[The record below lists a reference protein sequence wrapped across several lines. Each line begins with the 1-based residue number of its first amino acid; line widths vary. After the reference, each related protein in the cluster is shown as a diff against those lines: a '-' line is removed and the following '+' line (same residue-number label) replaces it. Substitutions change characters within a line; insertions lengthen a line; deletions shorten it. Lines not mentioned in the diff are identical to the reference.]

1 MGKRTEQDYT
11 MANNKYLDAFMKTF
25 PYEGLTYDDV
35 TLVTQYADF
44 LPDDA
49 SLETQ
54 LTSRQ
59 KMKIPFVSAAM
70 DTVTEAPMAIA
81 MALAGGIGVIHK
93 NLEED
98 EQAKEVAKVKNHLN
112 GLIASPV
119 CFHANDDIA
128 YLRAEKKRRGLKFNG
143 FPVLDDQDRLVGMI
157 TSSDMRFAPM
167 NAATLKDVMQ
177 KTLITAKPG
186 TSLKKAYE
194 IMRAN
199 KLGKL
204 PLVDKAG
211 HVVGLYSFTDVQR
224 LVENQN
230 PTYNCDD
237 KFRLRVSASV
247 SGGKGDLSRMEK
259 LADAGVDVVVV
270 DSAHGHSK
278 GIMDMT
284 KYIVKHFPKVDVIAG
299 NIATGEAALALA
311 KCGAHAVK
319 VGIGPGSI
327 CTTRVVCGV
336 GIPQLTAVYSAAKAL
351 RGTGVPVIADG
362 GIKLSG
368 DVPKALAAGASS
380 VMLGSVL
387 AGTEESPGEKIYAN
401 GRKYVTYRGMGS
413 MAALKNG
420 KGSRARYFQDN
431 EADENLVPQGIE
443 GMVPYSGHVSAI
455 MTQFCGGLRASLGY
469 CGTKTVAE
477 LQARGKFYRVTAAG
491 QREARPHDITIT
503 KEAPNYRT

>member
-1 MGKRTEQDYT
+1 MNR
-11 MANNKYLDAFMKTF
+11 YLDKFMATF
-25 PYEGLTYDDV
+25 PFEGLTYDDV

-49 SLETQ
+49 SLETK

-59 KMKIPFVSAAM
+59 KMKIPFISAAM

-98 EQAKEVAKVKNHLN
+98 DQAREVAKVKNYLN
-112 GLIASPV
+112 GLISRPV
-119 CFHANDDIA
+119 CFHANDDISF
-128 YLRAEKKRRGLKFNG
+128 LRSEKKRMGLKFNG
-143 FPVLDDQDRLVGMI
+143 FPVLDDDERLVGMI

-167 NAATLKDVMQ
+167 EARKLSDVMQ
-177 KTLITAKPG
+177 KGMVTAKPG
-186 TSLKKAYE
+186 TSLKKAYD

-199 KLGKL
+199 KIGKL
-204 PLVDKAG
+204 PLVDKNG
-211 HVVGLYSFTDVQR
+211 RVVGLYSFTDVQR
-224 LVENQN
+224 LVENQK
-230 PTYNCDD
+230 PTYNCDEH
-237 KFRLRVSASV
+237 FRLRVSASV

-278 GIMDMT
+278 GIIEMT
-284 KYIVKHFPKVDVIAG
+284 KYIVKHFPDVDVISG
-299 NIATGEAALALA
+299 NIATGEAAIALA
-311 KCGAHAVK
+311 KAGAHAVK

-351 RGTGVPVIADG
+351 RGTGVAVIADG

-368 DVPKALAAGASS
+368 DVPKAIAAGADS

-387 AGTEESPGEKIYAN
+387 AGSEESPGEKIYSN
-401 GRKYVTYRGMGS
+401 GRQFVVYRGMGS

-431 EADENLVPQGIE
+431 EEEADLVPQGIE
-443 GMVPYSGHVSAI
+443 GMVPYSGHVKEI

-469 CGTKTVAE
+469 CGTRTIRD
-477 LQARGKFYRVTAAG
+477 LQERGKFYRVTAAG

>member
-1 MGKRTEQDYT
+1 M
-11 MANNKYLDAFMKTF
+11 NKYLDAFMKTF

-44 LPDDA
+44 LPDET
-49 SLETQ
+49 SLETR
-54 LTSRQ
+54 LTSRTM
-59 KMKIPFVSAAM
+59 MKVPFISAAM
-70 DTVTEAPMAIA
+70 DTVTESPMAIS

-98 EQAKEVAKVKNHLN
+98 VQAREVAKVKNYLN
-112 GLIASPV
+112 GLIANPI
-119 CFHANDDIA
+119 CFHADDDIGF
-128 YLRAEKKRRGLKFNG
+128 LRSEKRRMGLKFNG
-143 FPVLDDQDRLVGMI
+143 FPVLDKDDKLVGMI

-167 NAATLKDVMQ
+167 EAKKLKDVMQ
-177 KTLITAKPG
+177 KCPITGSKG
-186 TSLKKAYE
+186 MTLKKAFE
-194 IMRAN
+194 LMRAA
-199 KLGKL
+199 KVGKL

-211 HVVGLYSFTDVQR
+211 RVIGLYSFTDVSR
-224 LVENQN
+224 IVENSAAG
-230 PTYNCDD
+230 YNCDAQ
-237 KFRLRVSASV
+237 FRLRVSASV

-259 LADAGVDVVVV
+259 LAEAGVDVVVV
-270 DSAHGHSK
+270 DSAHGHTK

-311 KCGAHAVK
+311 KSGAHAVK

-336 GIPQLTAVYSAAKAL
+336 GIPQLTAVYNAAKAL
-351 RGTGVPVIADG
+351 RGTGVAVIADG

-368 DVPKALAAGASS
+368 DVPKAIAAGADS
-380 VMLGSVL
+380 VMLGSIL
-387 AGTEESPGEKIYAN
+387 AGTEESPGEKILAN
-401 GRKYVTYRGMGS
+401 GRKYVLYRGMGS

-431 EADENLVPQGIE
+431 ESEDDLVPQGIE
-443 GMVPYSGHVSAI
+443 GMVPYSGNVKSI
-455 MTQFCGGLRASLGY
+455 MTQFCGGLKASLGY
-469 CGTKTVAE
+469 CGTRSVKE
-477 LQARGKFYRVTAAG
+477 LQEKGKFFRVTAAG

>member
-1 MGKRTEQDYT
+1 
-11 MANNKYLDAFMKTF
+11 MAINKYLDAFMKTF
-25 PYEGLTYDDV
+25 PFEGLTYDDV

-49 SLETQ
+49 SLETK

-59 KMKIPFVSAAM
+59 KMKVPFISAAM

-98 EQAKEVAKVKNHLN
+98 AQAAEVAKVKNYLN
-112 GLIASPV
+112 GLIAKPV

-128 YLRAEKKRRGLKFNG
+128 FLRAEKRRLGLTFNG
-143 FPVLDDQDRLVGMI
+143 FPVLDDEDRLVGMI
-157 TSSDMRFAPM
+157 SGADMRYAPM
-167 NAATLKDVMQ
+167 DAAKLRDVMQ
-177 KTLITAKPG
+177 KDPITAKPG
-186 TSLKKAYE
+186 TSLKKAYD
-194 IMRAN
+194 IMRAH
-199 KLGKL
+199 KMGKL

-224 LVENQN
+224 LVENKN
-230 PTYNCDD
+230 PSYNCDEQ
-237 KFRLRVSASV
+237 FRLRVSASV
-247 SGGKGDLSRMEK
+247 SGGKGDLTRMEK
-259 LADAGVDVVVV
+259 LAEAGVDVVVV

-278 GIMDMT
+278 GIMEMT
-284 KYIVKHFPKVDVIAG
+284 KYIVKNFPKVDVIAG
-299 NIATGEAALALA
+299 NIATGEAAAALT

-351 RGTGVPVIADG
+351 RGSGVAVIADG

-368 DVPKALAAGASS
+368 DVPKALAAGADS

-401 GRKYVTYRGMGS
+401 GRKYVVYRGMGS

-431 EADENLVPQGIE
+431 ESEDDLVPQGIE
-443 GMVPYSGHVSAI
+443 GMVPYSGHVSSI

>member
-1 MGKRTEQDYT
+1 
-11 MANNKYLDAFMKTF
+11 MAANRNLDAFMKAF
-25 PYEGLTYDDV
+25 PFEGLTYDDV

-98 EQAKEVAKVKNHLN
+98 DQAAQVRKVKGYLN
-112 GLIASPV
+112 GLIEKPV
-119 CFHANDDIA
+119 CFRENDDISF
-128 YLRAEKKRRGLKFNG
+128 LRSEKRRLGLKFNG
-143 FPVLDDQDRLVGMI
+143 FPVLDSDGRLVGMI
-157 TSSDMRFAPM
+157 TSSDLRYAPLDAM
-167 NAATLKDVMQ
+167 KLSDVMQ
-177 KTLITAKPG
+177 KGMVTAKPG

-199 KLGKL
+199 KIGKL
-204 PLVDKAG
+204 PLVDKTGRLA
-211 HVVGLYSFTDVQR
+211 GLYSFTDVQR

-230 PTYNCDD
+230 PSYNCDD
-237 KFRLRVSASV
+237 RFRLRVSASV
-247 SGGKGDLSRMEK
+247 SGGKGDLLRMEK

-278 GIMDMT
+278 GIIEMT

-299 NIATGEAALALA
+299 NIATGEAAVALA
-311 KCGAHAVK
+311 KAGAHAVK

-368 DVPKALAAGASS
+368 DVPKAITAGASS

-387 AGTEESPGEKIYAN
+387 AGTEESPGEKIYQN
-401 GRKYVTYRGMGS
+401 GRQYVVYRGMGS

-443 GMVPYSGHVSAI
+443 GMVPYSGRVASI

-469 CGTKTVAE
+469 CGTRTIAD

-503 KEAPNYRT
+503 KEAPNYRA

>member
-1 MGKRTEQDYT
+1 M
-11 MANNKYLDAFMKTF
+11 NKHLDEFMKAF
-25 PYEGLTYDDV
+25 PFEGLTYDDV

-49 SLETQ
+49 SLETR
-54 LTSRQ
+54 LTLRI
-59 KMKIPFVSAAM
+59 KMKTPFISAAM

-81 MALAGGIGVIHK
+81 MALEGGIGVIHK
-93 NLEED
+93 NLED
-98 EQAKEVAKVKNHLN
+98 YEQAEQVAKVKNHLN

-119 CFHANDDIA
+119 CFHEDDDISF
-128 YLRAEKKRRGLKFNG
+128 LRREKAERKLKFNG
-143 FPVLDDQDRLVGMI
+143 YPVLDKNDCLVGMI
-157 TSSDMRFAPM
+157 TGSDMRFAPQ
-167 NAATLKDVMQ
+167 NAMKLKDVMQ
-177 KTLITAKPG
+177 KTHLTAKPG

-199 KLGKL
+199 KIGKL
-204 PLVDKAG
+204 PLVDRKG
-211 HVVGLYSFTDVQR
+211 HITGLYSFTDVQR
-224 LVENQN
+224 IVENSN
-230 PTYNCDD
+230 SSANCDD
-237 KFRLRVSASV
+237 KFRLRVAASV
-247 SGGKGDLSRMEK
+247 SGGAGDHVRMEK

-278 GIMDMT
+278 GIIDMT
-284 KYIVKHFPKVDVIAG
+284 KWIVKHFPKIDVIAG
-299 NIATGEAALALA
+299 NIATGEAAVALA
-311 KCGAHAVK
+311 KAGAHAVK

-351 RGTGVPVIADG
+351 NGAIPVIADG
-362 GIKLSG
+362 GIKISG
-368 DVPKALAAGASS
+368 DVPKALAAGADT

-387 AGTEESPGEKIYAN
+387 AGTEESPGEKIYSN
-401 GRKYVTYRGMGS
+401 GRQYVVYRGMGS

-431 EADENLVPQGIE
+431 ESEYDLVPQGIE
-443 GMVPYSGHVSAI
+443 GMVPYSGRVKSI

-469 CGTKTVAE
+469 CGTKTIAE
-477 LQARGKFYRVTAAG
+477 LQKRGKFYRVTSAG
-491 QREARPHDITIT
+491 LKEARPHDITIT

>member
-1 MGKRTEQDYT
+1 
-11 MANNKYLDAFMKTF
+11 MATNKYLDAFMKTF

-44 LPDDA
+44 LPDEA
-49 SLETQ
+49 SLETK

-59 KMKIPFVSAAM
+59 KMKVPFISAAM

-98 EQAKEVAKVKNHLN
+98 DQAAEVAKVKNYLN
-112 GLIASPV
+112 GLIAKPV
-119 CFHANDDIA
+119 CFHANDDISF
-128 YLRAEKKRRGLKFNG
+128 LRAEKRRLGLSFNG

-157 TSSDMRFAPM
+157 SGADMRYAPM
-167 NAATLKDVMQ
+167 DAAKLCDVMQ
-177 KTLITAKPG
+177 KDPITAKPG

-194 IMRAN
+194 IMRAH
-199 KLGKL
+199 KMGKL

-211 HVVGLYSFTDVQR
+211 KVVGLYSFTDVQR
-224 LVENQN
+224 LVENKN
-230 PTYNCDD
+230 PSYNCDD
-237 KFRLRVSASV
+237 QFRLRVSASV

-259 LADAGVDVVVV
+259 LAAAGVDVVVV

-278 GIMDMT
+278 GIMEMT

-299 NIATGEAALALA
+299 NIATGEAAVDLA

-351 RGTGVPVIADG
+351 RGAGVAGIADG

-368 DVPKALAAGASS
+368 DVPKALAAGADS

-401 GRKYVTYRGMGS
+401 GRKYVVYRGMGS

-431 EADENLVPQGIE
+431 ESDDGLVPQGIE

-469 CGTKTVAE
+469 CGTKTIAE

>member
-1 MGKRTEQDYT
+1 M
-11 MANNKYLDAFMKTF
+11 NKHMDQFMKAF
-25 PYEGLTYDDV
+25 PFEGLTYDDV

-49 SLETQ
+49 SLETR
-54 LTSRQ
+54 LTSRIT
-59 KMKIPFVSAAM
+59 MKIPFVSAAM
-70 DTVTEAPMAIA
+70 DTVTESPMAIA
-81 MALAGGIGVIHK
+81 MALAGGIGCIHK

-98 EQAKEVAKVKNHLN
+98 DQAREVAKVKNYLN

-119 CFHANDDIA
+119 CFHQDDDISF
-128 YLRAEKKRRGLKFNG
+128 LRSEKRRMGLKFNG
-143 FPVLDDQDRLVGMI
+143 FPVLDDKDRLVGMI
-157 TSSDMRFAPM
+157 TTSDMRFAPM
-167 NAATLKDVMQ
+167 EARKLRDVMQ
-177 KTLITAKPG
+177 PAPITAKPG
-186 TSLKKAYE
+186 TSLKKAYDL
-194 IMRAN
+194 MRAA
-199 KLGKL
+199 KVGKL

-211 HVVGLYSFTDVQR
+211 RVVGLYSFTDVQR

-230 PTYNCDD
+230 PTYNCDS

-247 SGGKGDLSRMEK
+247 SGGRGDLTRMEK

-270 DSAHGHSK
+270 YSAHGHSK

-284 KYIVKHFPKVDVIAG
+284 KYIARHYPKIDVIAG
-299 NIATGEAALALA
+299 NIATGEAAVALA

-336 GIPQLTAVYSAAKAL
+336 GIPQLTAVYNAAKAL
-351 RGTGVPVIADG
+351 RGTGVAVIADG

-368 DVPKALAAGASS
+368 DVPKALAAGADS

-387 AGTEESPGEKIYAN
+387 AGTEESPGEKIYQN
-401 GRKYVTYRGMGS
+401 GRQYVVYRGMGS

-431 EADENLVPQGIE
+431 ESEDDLVPQGIE
-443 GMVPYSGHVSAI
+443 GMVPYSGRVKSI

-469 CGTKTVAE
+469 CGARTIRE
-477 LQARGKFYRVTAAG
+477 LQEKGRFYRVTANG
-491 QREARPHDITIT
+491 LKEARPHDITIT
-503 KEAPNYRT
+503 KEAPNYRA

>member
-1 MGKRTEQDYT
+1 M
-11 MANNKYLDAFMKTF
+11 NKYLDDFMKTF

-49 SLETQ
+49 SLETK
-54 LTSRQ
+54 LTSRTT
-59 KMKIPFVSAAM
+59 MKIPFISAAM

-98 EQAKEVAKVKNHLN
+98 EQAKEVAKVKNYLN
-112 GLIASPV
+112 GLIAKPI
-119 CFHANDDIA
+119 CFHADDDISF
-128 YLRAEKKRRGLKFNG
+128 LRAEKKRMGLKFNG
-143 FPVLDDQDRLVGMI
+143 FPVLDAQDRLVGMI

-167 NAATLKDVMQ
+167 EAKKLRDVMQ
-177 KTLITAKPG
+177 PAPITSKPG
-186 TSLKKAYE
+186 TSLKKAYDL
-194 IMRAN
+194 MRAA
-199 KLGKL
+199 KVGKL
-204 PLVDKAG
+204 PLVDKDG
-211 HVVGLYSFTDVQR
+211 RIVGLYSFTDVQR
-224 LVENQN
+224 LVENKN

-237 KFRLRVSASV
+237 KYRLRVSASV
-247 SGGKGDLSRMEK
+247 SGGKGDLTRMEK
-259 LADAGVDVVVV
+259 LADAGVDCVVV

-278 GIMDMT
+278 GIMEMT

-299 NIATGEAALALA
+299 NIATGEAAVALA

-336 GIPQLTAVYSAAKAL
+336 GIPQLTAVYNAAKAL
-351 RGTGVPVIADG
+351 RGTGVAVIADG

-368 DVPKALAAGASS
+368 DVPKAIAAGADS

-387 AGTEESPGEKIYAN
+387 AGTEESPGEKIYSN
-401 GRKYVTYRGMGS
+401 GRQYVVYRGMGS

-431 EADENLVPQGIE
+431 EAEDELVPQGIE
-443 GMVPYSGHVSAI
+443 GMVPYSGHVKSI

-469 CGTKTVAE
+469 CGTKTIAE
-477 LQARGKFYRVTAAG
+477 LQKRGKFYRVTAAG

>member
-1 MGKRTEQDYT
+1 M
-11 MANNKYLDAFMKTF
+11 NKELDAFMRSF

-44 LPDDA
+44 LPD
-49 SLETQ
+49 ETSIETS
-54 LTSRQ
+54 LTSRIR
-59 KMKIPFVSAAM
+59 MKAPFISAAM

-81 MALAGGIGVIHK
+81 MALAGGIGCIHK

-98 EQAKEVAKVKNHLN
+98 DQAAQVRLVKKHLN
-112 GLIASPV
+112 GMIESPV
-119 CFHANDDIA
+119 CFHENDDIG
-128 YLRAEKKRRGLKFNG
+128 YLRSYKIEHKIKFNG
-143 FPVLDDQDRLVGMI
+143 FPVLDADDRLVGMI
-157 TSSDMRFAPM
+157 TSSDMRFAPLD
-167 NAATLKDVMQ
+167 AAKLKDVMQ
-177 KTLITAKPG
+177 KSLLTAKPG

-194 IMRAN
+194 LMRAN
-199 KLGKL
+199 KIGKL
-204 PLVDKAG
+204 PIVDRAG
-211 HVVGLYSFTDVQR
+211 RIVGLYSFTDVSR
-224 LVENQN
+224 IVENSDN
-230 PTYNCDD
+230 SYNIDD

-247 SGGKGDLSRMEK
+247 SGGRGDLSRMEK

-278 GIMDMT
+278 GIIEMT
-284 KYIVKHFPKVDVIAG
+284 KYIARHFPKVDVIAG
-299 NIATGEAALALA
+299 NIATGEAATALA
-311 KCGAHAVK
+311 KAGAHAVK

-336 GIPQLTAVYSAAKAL
+336 GIPQLTAVYNAAKAL
-351 RGTGVPVIADG
+351 RGTDVAVIADG

-368 DVPKALAAGASS
+368 DVPKAIAAGADS

-387 AGTEESPGEKIYAN
+387 AGTEESPGEKIYSN
-401 GRKYVTYRGMGS
+401 GRQYVVYRGMGS

-431 EADENLVPQGIE
+431 EDEDSLVPQGIE
-443 GMVPYSGHVSAI
+443 GMVPYSGRVKSI

-469 CGTKTVAE
+469 CGARTIAE
-477 LQARGKFYRVTAAG
+477 LKEKGRFYRVTAAG
-491 QREARPHDITIT
+491 LREARPHDITIT

>member
-1 MGKRTEQDYT
+1 M
-11 MANNKYLDAFMKTF
+11 NKYLDQFMNTF
-25 PYEGLTYDDV
+25 PFEGLTYDDV

-49 SLETQ
+49 SLETK
-54 LTSRQ
+54 LTSRT
-59 KMKIPFVSAAM
+59 KMKIPFISAAM

-81 MALAGGIGVIHK
+81 MAHAGGIGVIHK
-93 NLEED
+93 NLED
-98 EQAKEVAKVKNHLN
+98 FEQADQVKKVKNHLN
-112 GLIASPV
+112 GLIANPI
-119 CFHANDDIA
+119 CFHENDDISF
-128 YLRAEKKRRGLKFNG
+128 LRHEKAEKKYKFNG
-143 FPVLDDQDRLVGMI
+143 YPVLDSEDRLVGMI
-157 TSSDMRFAPM
+157 TGSDMRFAPQ
-167 NAATLKDVMQ
+167 NAMKLREVMQ
-177 KTLITAKPG
+177 SSLLTAKPG

-199 KLGKL
+199 KIGKL
-204 PLVDKAG
+204 PLVDKKG
-211 HVVGLYSFTDVQR
+211 KVVGLYSFTDVQR
-224 LVENQN
+224 IVENSN
-230 PTYNCDD
+230 NSANCDD
-237 KFRLRVSASV
+237 KFRLRVAASV
-247 SGGKGDLSRMEK
+247 SGGKGDYARMEK

-278 GIMDMT
+278 GIIDMT
-284 KYIVKHFPKVDVIAG
+284 KYIVKHYPKVDVIAG
-299 NIATGEAALALA
+299 NIATGEAAVALA
-311 KCGAHAVK
+311 KAGAHAVK

-351 RGTGVPVIADG
+351 RGSGVAVIADG

-368 DVPKALAAGASS
+368 DVPKAIAAGADS

-387 AGTEESPGEKIYAN
+387 AGTEESPGEKIYSN
-401 GRKYVTYRGMGS
+401 GRQYVVYRGMGS

-431 EADENLVPQGIE
+431 ESEDDLVPQGIE
-443 GMVPYSGHVSAI
+443 GMVPYSGRVRSI

-469 CGTKTVAE
+469 CGTKSIKE
-477 LQARGKFYRVTAAG
+477 LQERGKFYRVTAAG
-491 QREARPHDITIT
+491 LREARPHDITIT

>member
-1 MGKRTEQDYT
+1 MVK
-11 MANNKYLDAFMKTF
+11 NKYLDDFMAAFPF
-25 PYEGLTYDDV
+25 EGLTYDDV

-59 KMKIPFVSAAM
+59 KMNIPFVSAAM
-70 DTVTEAPMAIA
+70 DTVTESAMAIA

-93 NLEED
+93 NLEND
-98 EQAKEVAKVKNHLN
+98 EQAAQVAKVKNYMN
-112 GLIASPV
+112 GMIAKPV
-119 CFHANDDIA
+119 CFHANDDISF
-128 YLRAEKKRRGLKFNG
+128 LRSEKRRLGLKFNG
-143 FPVLDDQDRLVGMI
+143 FPVLDDEERLVGMI
-157 TSSDMRFAPM
+157 TSADMRYAPLD
-167 NAATLKDVMQ
+167 AAKLADVMQ
-177 KTLITAKPG
+177 KEMVTAKPG
-186 TSLKKAYE
+186 TTLKKAYE

-199 KLGKL
+199 KIGKL

-211 HVVGLYSFTDVQR
+211 RLVGLYSFTDVQEI
-224 LVENQN
+224 VENKN
-230 PTYNCDD
+230 SMINRDD

-247 SGGKGDLSRMEK
+247 SGGKGDYARMEK

-270 DSAHGHSK
+270 DSAHGHTK

-284 KYIVKHFPKVDVIAG
+284 SWIVKHYPEVDVIAG

-311 KCGAHAVK
+311 KAGAHAVK

-336 GIPQLTAVYSAAKAL
+336 GIPQLTAVYNAAKAL
-351 RGTGVPVIADG
+351 RGSGVPVIADG

-368 DVPKALAAGASS
+368 DVPKAIVAGASS

-401 GRKYVTYRGMGS
+401 GRQYVAYRGMGS

-431 EADENLVPQGIE
+431 EAEEDLVPQGIE
-443 GMVPYSGHVSAI
+443 GMVPYSGRVHAI

-469 CGTKTVAE
+469 CGTPTVSE
-477 LQARGKFYRVTAAG
+477 LQQRGKFYRVTAAG

-503 KEAPNYRT
+503 KEAPNYRA

>member
-1 MGKRTEQDYT
+1 
-11 MANNKYLDAFMKTF
+11 MAINKYLDAFMKTF
-25 PYEGLTYDDV
+25 PFEGLTYDDV

-49 SLETQ
+49 SLETK

-59 KMKIPFVSAAM
+59 KMKVPFISAAM
-70 DTVTEAPMAIA
+70 ETVTEAPMAIA

-98 EQAKEVAKVKNHLN
+98 AQAAEVAKVKNYLN
-112 GLIASPV
+112 GLIAKPV

-128 YLRAEKKRRGLKFNG
+128 FLRAEKRRLGLTFNG
-143 FPVLDDQDRLVGMI
+143 FPVLDDEDRLVGMI
-157 TSSDMRFAPM
+157 SGADMRYAPM
-167 NAATLKDVMQ
+167 DAAKLRDVMQ
-177 KTLITAKPG
+177 KDPITAKPG
-186 TSLKKAYE
+186 TSLKKAYD
-194 IMRAN
+194 IMRAH
-199 KLGKL
+199 KMGKL

-224 LVENQN
+224 LVENKN
-230 PTYNCDD
+230 PSYNCDEQ
-237 KFRLRVSASV
+237 FRLRVSASV
-247 SGGKGDLSRMEK
+247 SGGKGDLTRMEK
-259 LADAGVDVVVV
+259 LAEAGVDVVVV

-278 GIMDMT
+278 GIMEMT
-284 KYIVKHFPKVDVIAG
+284 KYIVKNFPKVDVIAG
-299 NIATGEAALALA
+299 NIATGEAAVALA

-351 RGTGVPVIADG
+351 RGSGVAVIADG

-368 DVPKALAAGASS
+368 DVPKALAAGADS

-401 GRKYVTYRGMGS
+401 GRKYVVYRGMGS

-431 EADENLVPQGIE
+431 ESEDDLVPQGIE
-443 GMVPYSGHVSAI
+443 GMVPYSGHVSSI

-469 CGTKTVAE
+469 CGTKTIAE
-477 LQARGKFYRVTAAG
+477 LQARGQFYRVTAAG

>member
-1 MGKRTEQDYT
+1 MNRYMDS
-11 MANNKYLDAFMKTF
+11 FMKAF

-44 LPDDA
+44 LPDEA
-49 SLETQ
+49 SLETR
-54 LTSRQ
+54 LTTRVS
-59 KMKIPFVSAAM
+59 MKIPFVSAAM
-70 DTVTEAPMAIA
+70 DTVTEAPMAVA

-98 EQAKEVAKVKNHLN
+98 DQAKEVAKVKTYLN
-112 GLIASPV
+112 GLIASPI
-119 CFHANDDIA
+119 CFHEDDDFGF
-128 YLRAEKKRRGLKFNG
+128 LRSEKKRMGLKFNG
-143 FPVLDDQDRLVGMI
+143 FPVLDSSDRLVGML

-167 NAATLKDVMQ
+167 DAMKLKDVMQ
-177 KTLITAKPG
+177 KAPITAPPG
-186 TSLKKAYE
+186 TTLKKAYDL
-194 IMRAN
+194 MRAA
-199 KLGKL
+199 KVGKL
-204 PLVDKAG
+204 PLVDKQG
-211 HVVGLYSFTDVQR
+211 RVVGLYSFTDVQR
-224 LVENQN
+224 LVENRN

-284 KYIVKHFPKVDVIAG
+284 KYIVKHYPKIDVIAG

-336 GIPQLTAVYSAAKAL
+336 GIPQLTAVYNAAKAL
-351 RGTGVPVIADG
+351 RGTDVAVIADG

-368 DVPKALAAGASS
+368 DVPKAIAAGADS

-387 AGTEESPGEKIYAN
+387 AGTEESPGEKIYQN
-401 GRKYVTYRGMGS
+401 GRQYVVYRGMGS

-431 EADENLVPQGIE
+431 ESDEDLVPQGIE
-443 GMVPYSGHVSAI
+443 GMVPYSGRVKGI

-469 CGTKTVAE
+469 CGARSIPE
-477 LQARGKFYRVTAAG
+477 LKEKGRFFRVTAAG

-503 KEAPNYRT
+503 KEAPNYKA

>member
-1 MGKRTEQDYT
+1 
-11 MANNKYLDAFMKTF
+11 MATF
-25 PYEGLTYDDV
+25 PFEGLTYDDV

-49 SLETQ
+49 SLETK

-59 KMKIPFVSAAM
+59 KMKIPFISAAM

-98 EQAKEVAKVKNHLN
+98 DQAREVAKVKNYLN
-112 GLIASPV
+112 GLISRPV
-119 CFHANDDIA
+119 CFHANDDISF
-128 YLRAEKKRRGLKFNG
+128 LRSEKKRMGLKFNG
-143 FPVLDDQDRLVGMI
+143 FPVLDDDERLVGMI

-167 NAATLKDVMQ
+167 EAKKLKDVMQ
-177 KTLITAKPG
+177 QAPITAKPG
-186 TSLKKAYE
+186 TSLKKAYDL
-194 IMRAN
+194 MRAA
-199 KLGKL
+199 KVGKL

-211 HVVGLYSFTDVQR
+211 KVVGLYSFTDVQR

-247 SGGKGDLSRMEK
+247 SGGKGDISRLEK
-259 LADAGVDVVVV
+259 LAAAGVDVVVV

-284 KYIVKHFPKVDVIAG
+284 KYIVKHFPKIDVIAG
-299 NIATGEAALALA
+299 NIATGEAAMALA
-311 KCGAHAVK
+311 KAGAHAVK

-336 GIPQLTAVYSAAKAL
+336 GIPQLTAVYNAAKAL
-351 RGTGVPVIADG
+351 RGSGVAVIADG

-368 DVPKALAAGASS
+368 DVPKALAAGADS

-387 AGTEESPGEKIYAN
+387 AGTEESPGEKIYSN
-401 GRKYVTYRGMGS
+401 GRQYVVYRGMGS

-420 KGSRARYFQDN
+420 KGSRARYFQDD
-431 EADENLVPQGIE
+431 ESEENLVPQGIE
-443 GMVPYSGHVSAI
+443 GMVPYSGRVRAI

-469 CGTKTVAE
+469 CGCKTIKE
-477 LQARGKFYRVTAAG
+477 LHEKGKFYRVTAAG
-491 QREARPHDITIT
+491 LREARPHDITIT

>member
-1 MGKRTEQDYT
+1 
-11 MANNKYLDAFMKTF
+11 MAINKYLDAFMKTF
-25 PYEGLTYDDV
+25 PFEGLTYDDV

-49 SLETQ
+49 SLETK
-54 LTSRQ
+54 LTARQ
-59 KMKIPFVSAAM
+59 MMKVPFISAAM

-98 EQAKEVAKVKNHLN
+98 AQAAEVAKVKNYLN
-112 GLIASPV
+112 GLIAKPV

-128 YLRAEKKRRGLKFNG
+128 FLRSEKRRLGLTFNG
-143 FPVLDDQDRLVGMI
+143 FPVLDDEDRLVGMI
-157 TSSDMRFAPM
+157 SGADMRYAPM
-167 NAATLKDVMQ
+167 DAAKLCDVMQ
-177 KTLITAKPG
+177 KDPITAKPG
-186 TSLKKAYE
+186 TSLKKAYD
-194 IMRAN
+194 IMRAH
-199 KLGKL
+199 KMGKL

-224 LVENQN
+224 LVENKN
-230 PTYNCDD
+230 PSYNCDD
-237 KFRLRVSASV
+237 QFRLRVSASV
-247 SGGKGDLSRMEK
+247 SGGKGDLARMEK
-259 LADAGVDVVVV
+259 LAAAGVDVVVV

-278 GIMDMT
+278 GIMEMT
-284 KYIVKHFPKVDVIAG
+284 KYIVKNFPKVDVIAG
-299 NIATGEAALALA
+299 NIATGEAAVALA

-351 RGTGVPVIADG
+351 RGSGVAVIADG

-368 DVPKALAAGASS
+368 DVPKALAAGADS

-401 GRKYVTYRGMGS
+401 GRKYVVYRGMGS

-431 EADENLVPQGIE
+431 ESEDDLVPQGIE
-443 GMVPYSGHVSAI
+443 GMVPYSGHVAAI

-469 CGTKTVAE
+469 CGTKTIAD

-503 KEAPNYRT
+503 KEAPNYRA

>member
-1 MGKRTEQDYT
+1 MNR
-11 MANNKYLDAFMKTF
+11 YLDKFMATF
-25 PYEGLTYDDV
+25 PFEGLTYDDV

-49 SLETQ
+49 SLETK

-59 KMKIPFVSAAM
+59 KMKIPFISAAM

-98 EQAKEVAKVKNHLN
+98 DQAKEVAKVKNYLN
-112 GLIASPV
+112 GLISKPV
-119 CFHANDDIA
+119 CFHADDDISF
-128 YLRAEKKRRGLKFNG
+128 LRAEKRAHGYKFNG
-143 FPVLDDQDRLVGMI
+143 FPVLDGQERLVGMI
-157 TSSDMRFAPM
+157 TGSDMRFAPLD
-167 NAATLKDVMQ
+167 AAKLSDVMQ
-177 KTLITAKPG
+177 KGPITAKPG

-199 KLGKL
+199 KIGKL
-204 PLVDKAG
+204 PLVDRNG
-211 HVVGLYSFTDVQR
+211 RVVGLYSFTDVQR

-230 PTYNCDD
+230 PTYNCDEQ
-237 KFRLRVSASV
+237 FRLRVSASV
-247 SGGKGDLSRMEK
+247 SGGKGDLERMEK
-259 LADAGVDVVVV
+259 LAAAGVDVVVV

-278 GIMDMT
+278 GIIEMT
-284 KYIVKHFPKVDVIAG
+284 KYIVRHFPKIDVIAG
-299 NIATGEAALALA
+299 TIATGEAAVALA
-311 KCGAHAVK
+311 KAGAHAVK

-351 RGTGVPVIADG
+351 RGSGVAVIADG

-368 DVPKALAAGASS
+368 DVPKAIAAGADS

-387 AGTEESPGEKIYAN
+387 AGTEESPGEKIYSN
-401 GRKYVTYRGMGS
+401 GRQYVVYRGMGS

-431 EADENLVPQGIE
+431 EAEDDLVPQGIE
-443 GMVPYSGHVSAI
+443 GMVPYSGHVKSI

-469 CGTKTVAE
+469 CGTKTIRE
-477 LQARGKFYRVTAAG
+477 LQERGKFYRVTAAG

>member
-1 MGKRTEQDYT
+1 MNR
-11 MANNKYLDAFMKTF
+11 YLDKFMATF
-25 PYEGLTYDDV
+25 PFEGLTYDDV

-49 SLETQ
+49 SLETK

-59 KMKIPFVSAAM
+59 KMKIPFISAAM

-98 EQAKEVAKVKNHLN
+98 DQAREVAKVKNYLN
-112 GLIASPV
+112 GLISRPV
-119 CFHANDDIA
+119 CFHANDDISF
-128 YLRAEKKRRGLKFNG
+128 LRSEKKRMGLKFNG
-143 FPVLDDQDRLVGMI
+143 FPVLDDDERLVGMI

-167 NAATLKDVMQ
+167 EARKLSDVMQ
-177 KTLITAKPG
+177 KGMVTAKPG
-186 TSLKKAYE
+186 TSLKKAYD

-199 KLGKL
+199 KIGKL
-204 PLVDKAG
+204 PLVDKNG
-211 HVVGLYSFTDVQR
+211 RVVGLYSFTDVQR
-224 LVENQN
+224 LVENQK
-230 PTYNCDD
+230 PTYNCDEH
-237 KFRLRVSASV
+237 FRLRVSASV

-270 DSAHGHSK
+270 DSAHGHTK
-278 GIMDMT
+278 GIIDMT
-284 KYIVKHFPKVDVIAG
+284 KYIVKHFPDVDVISG
-299 NIATGEAALALA
+299 NIATGEAAIALA
-311 KCGAHAVK
+311 KAGAHAVK

-351 RGTGVPVIADG
+351 RGTGVAVIADG

-368 DVPKALAAGASS
+368 DVPKAIAAGADS

-387 AGTEESPGEKIYAN
+387 AGSEESPGEKIYSN
-401 GRKYVTYRGMGS
+401 GRQFVVYRGMGS

-431 EADENLVPQGIE
+431 EEEDDLVPQGIE
-443 GMVPYSGHVSAI
+443 GMVPYSGHVKEI

-469 CGTKTVAE
+469 CGTRTIRD
-477 LQARGKFYRVTAAG
+477 LQERGKFYRVTAAG

>member
-1 MGKRTEQDYT
+1 MNR
-11 MANNKYLDAFMKTF
+11 YLDKFMATF
-25 PYEGLTYDDV
+25 PFEGLTYDDV

-49 SLETQ
+49 SLETK

-59 KMKIPFVSAAM
+59 KMKIPFISAAM

-93 NLEED
+93 NLEEYD
-98 EQAKEVAKVKNHLN
+98 QAREVAKVKNYLN
-112 GLIASPV
+112 GLISRPV
-119 CFHANDDIA
+119 CFHANDDISF
-128 YLRAEKKRRGLKFNG
+128 LRSEKKRMGLKFNG
-143 FPVLDDQDRLVGMI
+143 FPVLDDDERLVGMI

-167 NAATLKDVMQ
+167 EARKLSDVMQ
-177 KTLITAKPG
+177 KGMVTAKPG
-186 TSLKKAYE
+186 TSLKKAYD

-199 KLGKL
+199 KIGKL
-204 PLVDKAG
+204 PLVDKNG
-211 HVVGLYSFTDVQR
+211 RVVGLYSFTDVQR
-224 LVENQN
+224 LVENQK
-230 PTYNCDD
+230 PTYNCDEH
-237 KFRLRVSASV
+237 FRLRVSASV

-270 DSAHGHSK
+270 DSAHGHTK
-278 GIMDMT
+278 GIIDMT
-284 KYIVKHFPKVDVIAG
+284 KYIVKHFPDVDVISG
-299 NIATGEAALALA
+299 NIATGEAAIALA
-311 KCGAHAVK
+311 KAGAHAVK

-351 RGTGVPVIADG
+351 RGTGVAVIADG

-368 DVPKALAAGASS
+368 DVPKAIAAGADS

-387 AGTEESPGEKIYAN
+387 AGSEESPGEKIYSN
-401 GRKYVTYRGMGS
+401 GRQFVVYRGMGS

-431 EADENLVPQGIE
+431 EEEDDLVPQGIE
-443 GMVPYSGHVSAI
+443 GMVPYSGHVKEI

-469 CGTKTVAE
+469 CGTRTIRD
-477 LQARGKFYRVTAAG
+477 LQERGKFYRVTAAG

>member
-1 MGKRTEQDYT
+1 M
-11 MANNKYLDAFMKTF
+11 NKYLDSFMKAF

-49 SLETQ
+49 SLETK

-59 KMKIPFVSAAM
+59 KMKVPFISAAM

-98 EQAKEVAKVKNHLN
+98 AQAAEVAKVKNYLN
-112 GLIASPV
+112 GLIAKPV

-128 YLRAEKKRRGLKFNG
+128 FLRAEKRRLGLTFNG
-143 FPVLDDQDRLVGMI
+143 FPVLDDEDRLVGMI
-157 TSSDMRFAPM
+157 SGADMRYAPM
-167 NAATLKDVMQ
+167 DAAKLRDVMQ
-177 KTLITAKPG
+177 KDPITAKPG
-186 TSLKKAYE
+186 TSLKKAYD
-194 IMRAN
+194 IMRAH
-199 KLGKL
+199 KMGKL

-224 LVENQN
+224 LVENKN
-230 PTYNCDD
+230 PSYNCDEQ
-237 KFRLRVSASV
+237 FRLRVSASV
-247 SGGKGDLSRMEK
+247 SGGKGDLTRMEK
-259 LADAGVDVVVV
+259 LAEAGVDVVVV

-278 GIMDMT
+278 GIMEMT
-284 KYIVKHFPKVDVIAG
+284 KYIVKNFPKVDVIAG
-299 NIATGEAALALA
+299 NIATGEAAVALA

-351 RGTGVPVIADG
+351 RGSGVAVIADG

-368 DVPKALAAGASS
+368 DVPKALAAGADS

-401 GRKYVTYRGMGS
+401 GRKYVVYRGMGS

-431 EADENLVPQGIE
+431 ESEDDLVPQGIE

-469 CGTKTVAE
+469 CGTKTIAE